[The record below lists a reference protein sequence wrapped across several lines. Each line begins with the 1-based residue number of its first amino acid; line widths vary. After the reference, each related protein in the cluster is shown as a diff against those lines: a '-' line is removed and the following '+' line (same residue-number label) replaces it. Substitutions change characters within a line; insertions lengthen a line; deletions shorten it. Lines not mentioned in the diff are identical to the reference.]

1 MSVSKISMAMLALSG
16 AGVNAALQPIIAKGQ
31 KLFYENGTQFFM
43 KGIAYQEDELPGGRA
58 LPATTPFI
66 DPLADVEQCRRDI
79 PKLEELGVNT
89 IRTYAINATADHTEC
104 MRMLDEA
111 GIYVISDLSHPRL
124 SINREAGDWNL
135 ALYDRYT
142 SVIDELAQFD
152 NVIGFFAGNEVTNN
166 ASYTPASAYVKAAV
180 RDMKAHIRERNYRW
194 MGVGYANNDD
204 TEIRE
209 DIAHYFN
216 CGREEDSVDFWGYN
230 IYSWC
235 DRSDMQRS
243 GYDKQV
249 EFFTDYGVPVFFAEY
264 GCIDASSAEDRIWQ
278 DTEVLY
284 TDAMT
289 GVFSGGLVFKYQQDA
304 ALFGVVEIN
313 RDGSATE
320 FDSFDRLARA
330 HRNAR
335 PNGVNMDDYSTDF
348 TTPQQCPE
356 ASETWDASA
365 VLPPT
370 PDRELC
376 ECAAAASPCGPSGT
390 LDEEDMAEI
399 FNFICDASPESC
411 VGIGHNASSG
421 VYGAYSMCGQ
431 AHKLAHILGAYYEN
445 TNRAFDSCDFDGRAE
460 TKSDTSDSSCR
471 DPLAS
476 AAERNEAAATQ
487 TQGDPA
493 SITGGSG
500 SGGSSNGGSGS
511 NNDDESFGLSSIT
524 MTRTFGNLAVGL
536 YLAVAGAAGA
546 AMVML

>member
-1 MSVSKISMAMLALSG
+1 MSVSKISMALLALSST
-16 AGVNAALQPIIAKGQ
+16 GVNAALEPIIAKGQ

-58 LPATTPFI
+58 LPFETPFI
-66 DPLADVEQCRRDI
+66 DPLADVPQCRRDI
-79 PKLEELGVNT
+79 PKLRELGVNT
-89 IRTYAINATADHTEC
+89 IRTYAINATADHSEC
-104 MRMLDEA
+104 MRMLDDA

-124 SINREAGDWNL
+124 SINRDAGEWNL

-142 SVIDELAQFD
+142 SVIDELAQYN

-166 ASYTPASAYVKAAV
+166 ASNTPASAYVKAAV
-180 RDMKAHIRERNYRW
+180 RDMKAHIRERDYRW

-216 CGREEDSVDFWGYN
+216 CGRAEDSVDFWGYN

-235 DRSDMQRS
+235 GQSTMQRS
-243 GYDKQV
+243 GYDRQV

-264 GCIDASSAEDRIWQ
+264 GCIDASSAQQRIWQ
-278 DTEVLY
+278 ETEILY
-284 TDAMT
+284 DDEMT

-304 ALFGVVEIN
+304 AKFGVVEIN

-320 FDSFDRLARA
+320 FPSFDRLARA
-330 HRNAR
+330 HANSR
-335 PNGVNMDDYSTDF
+335 PRGVEMDSYNTDF
-348 TTPQQCPE
+348 TTPSECP
-356 ASETWDASA
+356 AQSETWEASA
-365 VLPPT
+365 ILPPT
-370 PDRELC
+370 PDRDLC

-390 LDEEDMAEI
+390 LSDDDMAEI
-399 FNFICDASPESC
+399 FNFICDASPVSC
-411 VGIGHNASSG
+411 AGIHHNSTSG
-421 VYGAYSMCGQ
+421 VYGAFSMCGQ
-431 AHKLAHILGAYYEN
+431 AHKLAHVLGAYYEN
-445 TNRAFDSCDFDGRAE
+445 TNQAFDSCDFDGRAE
-460 TKSDTSDSSCR
+460 TKSDTSESSCR

-476 AAERNEAAATQ
+476 AAEHNEAAATQ

-493 SITGGSG
+493 SITGGTGSG
-500 SGGSSNGGSGS
+500 SGGSGS
-511 NNDDESFGLSSIT
+511 DDTDGESFGVSSIS
-524 MTRTFGNLAVGL
+524 MTRMFAMGDLVVGL